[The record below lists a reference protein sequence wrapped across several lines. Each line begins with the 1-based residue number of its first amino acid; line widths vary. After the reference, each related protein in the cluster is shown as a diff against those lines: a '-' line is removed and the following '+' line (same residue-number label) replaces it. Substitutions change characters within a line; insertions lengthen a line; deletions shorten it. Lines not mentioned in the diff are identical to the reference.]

1 MLETNGARIASF
13 LMLMFVWPGVR
24 GARGQE
30 HRTAVGKRR
39 ENDFTVLVVENA
51 GSLSSTIC

>member
-1 MLETNGARIASF
+1 M
-13 LMLMFVWPGVR
+13 R

-51 GSLSSTIC
+51 GSLSSTICKWLILIGNTPGLVRHK